1 MNSELSTQIKFGSLV
16 EYFTVKMYFFE
27 YIQLR
32 FSHVHVWFTDQ
43 CSEPLVIEDR
53 INKIEEVTLVV
64 N

>member
-1 MNSELSTQIKFGSLV
+1 MDSELSTQIKFGSLV